1 MSNLHP
7 LAQELNSTIQK
18 QHPSLFDLLSERGK
32 KIFFPFGGILG
43 QTAAAK
49 GKKYN
54 ATIGI
59 ALENDGTPMR
69 LPSMDAHIDLDP
81 KDVYP
86 YASSFG
92 KQELREKW
100 REMLY
105 IKNPSLRAEVSMPV
119 VANGLTHALSV
130 VVYTLLDAGQTMLL
144 PSLYW
149 GNYNLMFSHVYG
161 VEFQTFNTFKDD
173 TFDVEAFRESLSQGT
188 GKKIVLL
195 NFPNNPAGYTPTKEE
210 VEQIVSAL
218 KERAEAG
225 DTLAVILDDAYFGL
239 VYEEGLYA
247 ESLFSLLADL
257 HERII
262 AIKVDGA
269 TKEDYAWGHRVGF
282 VTFASK
288 GMTADVQEAYEAKL
302 AGVVRATLSNVPH
315 LSQSLLVSAYQEQQY
330 GNEKDEKYAVLKERY
345 LKVKEILSDPKFADV
360 FRPLPFNSGY
370 FMCVELVDGLDAE
383 EIRKKLLEEYSTGVV
398 AIGNKFRIAYSS
410 LPTEHIA
417 PFFENLFLACSSSF
431 SSHEST
437 NEHSSQPQPA

>member
-1 MSNLHP
+1 M
-7 LAQELNSTIQK
+7 
-18 QHPSLFDLLSERGK
+18 
-32 KIFFPFGGILG
+32 
-43 QTAAAK
+43 
-49 GKKYN
+49 
-54 ATIGI
+54 
-59 ALENDGTPMR
+59 
-69 LPSMDAHIDLDP
+69 
-81 KDVYP
+81 
-86 YASSFG
+86 
-92 KQELREKW
+92 
-100 REMLY
+100 
-105 IKNPSLRAEVSMPV
+105 
-119 VANGLTHALSV
+119 
-130 VVYTLLDAGQTMLL
+130 
-144 PSLYW
+144 
-149 GNYNLMFSHVYG
+149 
-161 VEFQTFNTFKDD
+161 
-173 TFDVEAFRESLSQGT
+173 
-188 GKKIVLL
+188 
-195 NFPNNPAGYTPTKEE
+195 
-210 VEQIVSAL
+210 
-218 KERAEAG
+218 
-225 DTLAVILDDAYFGL
+225 
-239 VYEEGLYA
+239 
-247 ESLFSLLADL
+247 
-257 HERII
+257 
-262 AIKVDGA
+262 
-269 TKEDYAWGHRVGF
+269 GF